1 MLRILPVASGSTGNC
16 MLLEIDGRLLVIDL
30 GVSASM
36 LRSAMSANGFAWE
49 DVDAVLITH
58 THSDHIRGLGVCMK
72 RIHAPIFMSH
82 TSKNTLMLES
92 AAALNYSARTEIL
105 PDLWV
110 TAIPTSHDCP
120 GSVGFLIETADT
132 RFGYLTDLGVLP
144 EGVTDLFSGCDCIV
158 LESNHDEEM
167 LRYGPYPAYL
177 KKRILSEHGHLSNE
191 ACAEALA
198 LFAERGTGCFCLAHL
213 SRENNR
219 PSLALE
225 SARKATAGRNVQLEV
240 LPIWGERMITVAV
253 PSAPETK
260 KPASTC
266 RQE

>member
-16 MLLEIDGRLLVIDL
+16 MLLEIDGRHLVIDL

-36 LRSAMSANGFAWE
+36 LRSAMSANGLAWE

-58 THSDHIRGLGVCMK
+58 THSDHVRGLGVCMK

-82 TSKNTLMLES
+82 TSKNTLMLEN
-92 AAALNYSARTEIL
+92 ATALNYSARTEIL

-120 GSVGFLIETADT
+120 GSIGFLIETANT
-132 RFGYLTDLGVLP
+132 RFGYLTDLGVIP
-144 EGVTDLFSGCDCIV
+144 EGVTELFSGCDCIV

-177 KKRILSEHGHLSNE
+177 KRRILSEHGHLSNIDS
-191 ACAEALA
+191 AIYMAELIGPRTKAIY
-198 LFAERGTGCFCLAHL
+198 LAHL
-213 SRENNR
+213 SEECNT
-219 PSLALE
+219 PEIAL
-225 SARKATAGRNVQLEV
+225 SSYHKTLDRKGIAHDHIKIV
-240 LPIWGERMITVAV
+240 
-253 PSAPETK
+253 
-260 KPASTC
+260 PASQWHVV
-266 RQE
+266 RGGE

>member
-16 MLLEIDGRLLVIDL
+16 MLLEIDGRHLVIDL

-36 LRSAMSANGFAWE
+36 LRSAMSANGLAWE

-58 THSDHIRGLGVCMK
+58 THSDHVRGLGVCMK

-82 TSKNTLMLES
+82 TSKNTLMLEN
-92 AAALNYSARTEIL
+92 ATALNYSARTEIL

-120 GSVGFLIETADT
+120 GSIGFLIETANT
-132 RFGYLTDLGVLP
+132 RFGYLTDLGVIP
-144 EGVTDLFSGCDCIV
+144 EGVTELFSGCDSIV

-177 KKRILSEHGHLSNE
+177 KRRILSEHGHLSNE

-198 LFAERGTGCFCLAHL
+198 QFAETGTGCFFLAHL
-213 SRENNR
+213 SQENNR

-225 SARKATAGRNVQLEV
+225 SARKATAGRNVELEV
-240 LPIWGERMITVAV
+240 LPVWGERMITV
-253 PSAPETK
+253 
-260 KPASTC
+260 PAC

>member
-16 MLLEIDGRLLVIDL
+16 MFLEIDGRHLMIDL

-36 LRSAMSANGFAWE
+36 LRSAMAANGFSWE

-58 THSDHIRGLGVCMK
+58 THSDHVRGLGVCMK

-82 TSKNTLMLES
+82 TSKNTLMLEN
-92 AAALNYSARTEIL
+92 ATALNYSARTEIL

-120 GSVGFLIETADT
+120 GSIGFLIETANT
-132 RFGYLTDLGVLP
+132 RFGYLTDLGVIP
-144 EGVTDLFSGCDCIV
+144 EGVTELFSGCDCIV

-177 KKRILSEHGHLSNE
+177 KRRILSEHGHLSND

-198 LFAERGTGCFCLAHL
+198 QFAETGTGCFFLAHL
-213 SRENNR
+213 SQENNR

-225 SARKATAGRNVQLEV
+225 SARKATAGRNVELEV
-240 LPIWGERMITVAV
+240 LPVWGERMITV
-253 PSAPETK
+253 
-260 KPASTC
+260 PAC

>member
-16 MLLEIDGRLLVIDL
+16 MLLEIDGRHLVIDL

-36 LRSAMSANGFAWE
+36 LRSAMSANGLAWE

-58 THSDHIRGLGVCMK
+58 THSDHVKGLGVCMK

-82 TSKNTLMLES
+82 TSKNTLMLEN
-92 AAALNYSARTEIL
+92 ATALNYSDRTEIL

-120 GSVGFLIETADT
+120 GSIGFLIETANT
-132 RFGYLTDLGVLP
+132 RFGYLTDLGVIP
-144 EGVTDLFSGCDCIV
+144 EGVTELFSGCDCIV

-177 KKRILSEHGHLSNE
+177 KRRILSEHGHLSNE

-198 LFAERGTGCFCLAHL
+198 QFAETGTGCFFLAHL
-213 SRENNR
+213 SQENNR

-225 SARKATAGRNVQLEV
+225 SARKATAGRNVELEV
-240 LPIWGERMITVAV
+240 LPVWGECMITI
-253 PSAPETK
+253 
-260 KPASTC
+260 PAC

>member
-16 MLLEIDGRLLVIDL
+16 MFLEIDGRHLMIDL

-36 LRSAMSANGFAWE
+36 LRSAMAANGFSWE

-58 THSDHIRGLGVCMK
+58 THSDHVRGLGVCMK
-72 RIHAPIFMSH
+72 RIRAPIFMSH
-82 TSKNTLMLES
+82 TSKNTLMLEN
-92 AAALNYSARTEIL
+92 ATALNYSARTEIL

-120 GSVGFLIETADT
+120 GSIGFLIETANT
-132 RFGYLTDLGVLP
+132 RFGYLTDLGVIP
-144 EGVTDLFSGCDCIV
+144 EGVTELFSGCDCIV

-177 KKRILSEHGHLSNE
+177 KRRILSEHGHLSNE

-198 LFAERGTGCFCLAHL
+198 QFAETGTECFFLAHL
-213 SRENNR
+213 SQENNR

-225 SARKATAGRNVQLEV
+225 SARKATAGRNVELEV
-240 LPIWGERMITVAV
+240 LPVWGERMITV
-253 PSAPETK
+253 PE
-260 KPASTC
+260 C